1 MFCPFPA
8 FLIGNIKKFKYK
20 VKHSSPTPPLGIV
33 SGEEKK
39 NLYYV
44 LARIYADERAKRQ
57 R

>member
-1 MFCPFPA
+1 MFYPFPA

-20 VKHSSPTPPLGIV
+20 VKHSSPPHLGIV

-39 NLYYV
+39 NPYYV